1 MYLGE
6 IDTRTGTFIP
16 DETIEGLEGV
26 SFDAVIEEKLRVMEY
41 RVKEP
46 ALSFIS
52 CEEL

>member
-6 IDTRTGTFIP
+6 IDTRSGTFIP